1 MSDLIKI
8 GKRRTPQLDQP
19 RQWRGVEEMEGTL
32 DLEAAENAFSPNGQ
46 FDAEAELNLTRRGF
60 MGTAGFTVAA
70 AAATLSGCIR
80 KPEEKIIPYDR
91 RPEDYI
97 PGNPVYF
104 ATSAKFGAQVVG
116 LLVESQDGRPTKIEG
131 NPSHPGSLG
140 GTTAQIQASVMGLY
154 DPSKLQAPSNKGS
167 DSTWDA
173 WDAAAGELFA
183 SKRSQGGKGVGIL
196 LEDTNSP
203 TLQRLLGDWRS
214 AFAQSKLYVHDQ
226 SAPVNAVAG
235 TKLVGLEHVSPR
247 LDLRTADIV
256 VALDCDFLGTEGEIV
271 RNSKDFAARRR
282 VDSTADTMNR
292 LYAVE
297 AGLTITGMQADNRLR
312 IKSALIGEFVA
323 EVAKGV
329 IAAGVQ
335 APPGALALVG
345 KLAGHGLDAAATKFA
360 GALAKDLAGHTGHSA
375 LLVGERQPALVHGL
389 ATLINVAVGNLGKT
403 MSYVPRHDFVPLE
416 TDLSVLT
423 ADINSGAID
432 TLLILGGDPV
442 YTGAADTAFGAA
454 LGKVGT
460 KIHLTETAND
470 TSAAC
475 DWVLA
480 ESHYLETWGDHRC
493 GDGTISVQQPL
504 IAPLYESKSAIEVI
518 AALLGGQRD
527 GLSQVQ
533 LTWNGRAASAGFDR
547 KWRRWLHEGLI
558 DGTAASGIAPALE
571 AVAALPA
578 EDVDAQGA
586 VVPDE
591 TVDAEGAD
599 LAAAAPTHAF
609 DWSRLGQALANHSAP
624 DASGTEVNFV
634 LDHGLADGRYGN
646 NGWLLELPDPIS
658 KLSWDNAALL
668 SPATARKMG
677 ITAQAGIPVPS
688 ETEMSVPK
696 MPIRGD
702 GTDMVTITMG
712 GKTLE
717 IVALVTPGIA
727 DDVFVVALGWGRGT
741 VGDYGT
747 GAGFNGNAIRTGWFG
762 QADVSK
768 AGKTYEVSS
777 SQYHHVLTPRAGY
790 ERRPFVR
797 ETSYTSY
804 KAHPTFPDDEEL
816 LPKSYLKSLW
826 TEPNKRDG
834 HQWGLSIDLNT
845 CTGCAACVV
854 ACQSE
859 NNISVV
865 GKERVGYGREMH
877 WIRID
882 RYFTGDNIDDVQAV
896 VQPVPCM
903 QCETAPCEQVC
914 PVAATSHSPEGLN
927 DMAYNRCI
935 GTRYCANNC
944 PFKVRRFNYF
954 AYSRENDEANEM
966 NEFQRNPDVTVRFRG
981 VIEKCTYCVQRI
993 NSETIAAKRD
1003 GTRKVADG
1011 RIVTACEQAC
1021 PSDAIVFGDINDSTT
1036 AVSKAK
1042 SRDHEYVLLSELNIW
1057 PRTSYGAKL
1066 RNPNPELVTHAPAA
1080 AAPAAES
1087 HDGGAH

>member
-8 GKRRTPQLDQP
+8 GKQSPAPLDQP
-19 RQWRGVEEMEGTL
+19 RQWRGTEELEGTIDLQAVEE
-32 DLEAAENAFSPNGQ
+32 AFSPNGQ
-46 FDAEAELNLTRRGF
+46 FDAEAELNMTRRGF
-60 MGTAGFTVAA
+60 MGTAGFTMA
-70 AAATLSGCIR
+70 AAATALSGCIR

-131 NPSHPGSLG
+131 NPRHPGSLG

-154 DPSKLQAPSNKGS
+154 DNSKLQVPSLKGAET
-167 DSTWDA
+167 TWDA
-173 WDAAAGELFA
+173 WDAASSELFA
-183 SKRSQGGKGVGIL
+183 AKRSQAGKGVGIL
-196 LEDTNSP
+196 LEDPSSP

-226 SAPVNAVAG
+226 SAPRNAVDG
-235 TKLVGLEHVSPR
+235 TRLVGLDAVSGR
-247 LDLRTADIV
+247 LDLRKADIV
-256 VALDCDFLGTEGEIV
+256 VALDCDFLGTEGEVV
-271 RNSKDFAARRR
+271 RNSKDFAARRK
-282 VDSTADTMNR
+282 VNSVADTMNR

-297 AGLTITGMQADNRLR
+297 AGLTLTGMHADNRLR
-312 IKSALIGEFVA
+312 IKSALVGEFVA

-329 IAAGVQ
+329 FAAGVQ
-335 APPGALALVG
+335 APPGALALVS

-360 GALAKDLAGHTGHSA
+360 GALAKDLAGHKGHSA
-375 LLVGERQPALVHGL
+375 VLVGERQPAPVHGL
-389 ATLINVAVGNLGKT
+389 ATLINVAVGNLGT
-403 MSYVPRHDFVPLE
+403 TLQYVPRHDVVPYE
-416 TDLSVLT
+416 QDLAAL
-423 ADINSGAID
+423 AGDITSGAID

-442 YTGAADTAFGAA
+442 YTGAADAEFAAA

-460 KIHLTETAND
+460 KIHLTEAPND

-475 DWVLA
+475 DWVLP
-480 ESHYLETWGDHRC
+480 ESHYLETWGDHRA
-493 GDGTISVQQPL
+493 GDGTVSMQQPL
-504 IAPLYESKSAIEVI
+504 IAPLYESKSAIEVL

-533 LTWNGRAASAGFDR
+533 LTWNGRAASGGFDR
-547 KWRRWLHEGLI
+547 KWRKWLHEGFV
-558 DGTAASGIAPALE
+558 DGSAASGVTPALE
-571 AVAALPA
+571 AATLTP
-578 EDVDAQGA
+578 EDGEAQGA
-586 VVPDE
+586 VVPDP

-599 LAAAAPTHAF
+599 LTPPPPSHTF
-609 DWSRLGQALANHSAP
+609 DWSRLTQAVANHSAP
-624 DASGTEVNFV
+624 DASGYEVSFV
-634 LDHGLADGRYGN
+634 QDHGLADGRYGN
-646 NGWLLELPDPIS
+646 NAWLLELPDPIS
-658 KLSWDNAALL
+658 KLSWDNAALV
-668 SPATARKMG
+668 SPATARKLG
-677 ITAQAGIPVPS
+677 ITAQAGIPVPAAD
-688 ETEMSVPK
+688 ELSVAK
-696 MPIRGD
+696 MPKRGD
-702 GTDMVTITMG
+702 GTDMVTITLA
-712 GKTLE
+712 GKSLE

-727 DDVFVVALGWGRGT
+727 DDVFVVALGWGRTT
-741 VGDYGT
+741 VGDFGV
-747 GAGFNGNAIRTGWFG
+747 GAGFNGNSIRSGWFG
-762 QADVSK
+762 KADVKKS
-768 AGKTYEVSS
+768 GNTYEVSS
-777 SQYHHVLTPRAGY
+777 SQYHHVLAPRAGY
-790 ERRPFVR
+790 ERRPFIR
-797 ETSYTSY
+797 EASYTTY
-804 KAHPTFPDDEEL
+804 KANPTFPDAEEM

-826 TEPNKRDG
+826 EQPNETG
-834 HQWGLSIDLNT
+834 GQQWGLSIDLNT

-859 NNISVV
+859 NNIAVV

-882 RYFTGDNIDDVQAV
+882 RYFTGDNVDDVQMV
-896 VQPVPCM
+896 VQPIPCM

-914 PVAATSHSPEGLN
+914 PVAATSHSPDGLN

-966 NEFQRNPDVTVRFRG
+966 TEFQRNPDVTVRFRG

-993 NSETIAAKRD
+993 NSEKIAAKRD
-1003 GTRKVADG
+1003 GSRVVADG

-1021 PSDAIVFGDINDSTT
+1021 PSDAIVFGDIKDETT
-1036 AVSKAK
+1036 AVSQAK